1 MTTTLRYCLISTLT
15 ALSQLAVSSCSNAE
29 LSGGGI
35 GQSSKP
41 PKPSVV
47 ASNDISTMT
56 GDTIILAS
64 SISTPLLREG
74 LAGSCQ
80 QSYVQGGVALIN
92 EKLLPSLKK
101 LNPDSIKHV
110 KISTYGDVLME
121 VASMSCGSSESSY
134 RENRLAVICR
144 TPAGAGLDSPFGSGS
159 VCGEPISNYPP
170 FIARDLERNL
180 FAVDA
185 GKSAHL
191 ILVTYRLGSGFS
203 NDKFVSLVRKKLG
216 ANAKISIVY
225 PKTFDKCVAKDLVPP
240 ASDTSWLTFGA
251 AAKGPS
257 TVFEN
262 IATATGGKTYDLCDD
277 EDIGKLGSGQ

>member
-1 MTTTLRYCLISTLT
+1 MKPTLRYCLIMTLT

-41 PKPSVV
+41 PKPSIV
-47 ASNDISTMT
+47 ASKETPAKAS
-56 GDTIILAS
+56 DTIILAS
-64 SISTPLLREG
+64 SISTPILREG

-80 QSYVQGGVALIN
+80 QSFVQGGVALIN
-92 EKLLPSLKK
+92 EKLIPSLNK
-101 LNPDSIKHV
+101 LNPDSIKHL
-110 KISTYGDVLME
+110 KILGYGDILMA
-121 VASMSCGSSESSY
+121 VASMSCSSSESSY
-134 RENRLAVICR
+134 MENRLAVICR

-203 NDKFVSLVRKKLG
+203 DDKFVSLVRKKLG

-225 PKTFDKCVAKDLVPP
+225 PKTFDRCVTKDLAPP

-257 TVFEN
+257 TVFEK

-277 EDIGKLGSGQ
+277 EDISKLGSGQ